1 MRILCQ
7 LSESTSKGRPMEF
20 RVLQYFLMIARE
32 GTISDAASALHLS
45 QPTLSRQIKELEREL
60 GATLFTRGGGRRVE
74 LTDAGLRLRKRA
86 EEIVDLV
93 GRTEAEF
100 RVPGDAVAGEVRIG
114 GGETPAIDLVAR
126 AIEEV
131 RRDYPRIRFQL
142 FSGNAEDVVER
153 LDTGRLDFGLFVGE
167 ADLAKYDEAPLAAED
182 VWGVFMRPDDPLA
195 ARDAVMPDD
204 LRRMPLILSRQAVG
218 EMEEWFGCEAS
229 ELDVVATFNLLYNAC
244 ALVRAGVGY
253 ALSINGIVRAEGE
266 ADGLLF
272 RPLAPRKTARLAIA
286 WKRHQAFSP
295 AASVFLDRV
304 RGLERR

>member
-1 MRILCQ
+1 
-7 LSESTSKGRPMEF
+7 MEF

-60 GATLFTRGGGRRVE
+60 GATLFARGGGRRVE
-74 LTDAGLRLRKRA
+74 LTEEGLRLRRRA

-100 RVPGDAVAGEVRIG
+100 RTPGDAVAGEVRIG
-114 GGETPAIDLVAR
+114 GGESPAMNLVAR
-126 AIEEV
+126 VVEEV

-142 FSGNAEDVVER
+142 FSGNAEDVAER

-167 ADLAKYDEAPLAAED
+167 ADLAKYDQVALPAVDA
-182 VWGVFMRPDDPLA
+182 WGAFMRPHDPLA
-195 ARDAVMPDD
+195 SRDAVTPDD
-204 LRRMPLILSRQAVG
+204 LRRSPLILSRQAIG
-218 EMEEWFGCEAS
+218 EMEEWFGCEAD
-229 ELDVVATFNLLYNAC
+229 ELDVAATFNLLYNAC

-253 ALSINGIVRAEGE
+253 ALSIDGIVRAEG
-266 ADGLLF
+266 AVDGLVF
-272 RPLAPRKTARLAIA
+272 RPLEPQKTARLALA

-295 AASVFLDRV
+295 AASVFLERV
-304 RGLERR
+304 RGLGEGAI